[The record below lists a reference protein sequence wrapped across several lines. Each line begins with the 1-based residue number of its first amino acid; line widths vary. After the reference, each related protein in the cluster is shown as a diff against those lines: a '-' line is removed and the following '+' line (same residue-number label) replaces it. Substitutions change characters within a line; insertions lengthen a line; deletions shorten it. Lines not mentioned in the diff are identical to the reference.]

1 MPPMP
6 KSEKIWYNGEL
17 VDWDDAKPPAPPRR
31 FLMSKLSKNSEPP
44 RADVQ
49 RPLAYARQSVAD
61 SSAPLLPLPPPPDLS
76 PQPDFDLDS
85 PGPPSPSRLLA
96 CLALDSVQS
105 QAG

>member
-44 RADVQ
+44 RADVK
-49 RPLAYARQSVAD
+49 RPLAYARQ
-61 SSAPLLPLPPPPDLS
+61 LFLNKNHTK
-76 PQPDFDLDS
+76 F
-85 PGPPSPSRLLA
+85 LLA
-96 CLALDSVQS
+96 PRSFR
-105 QAG
+105 